1 MIDTLSEFFSEY
13 GNLFIEGTR
22 DSLLMIF
29 ISTFFSYVI
38 GLPLGVLV
46 TITATDSIISPSKI
60 KVIVNAVLG
69 WIVNIGRSMPFII
82 LMVALMPFTR
92 NVVGTATGVKGAI
105 IPLVIAAAPFVARL
119 VESSLM
125 EIDEGLIEVA
135 HATGSTVPQIV
146 FKVLL
151 PEGRPSILMGVPITL
166 ITLFG
171 YSAMAGVVGAGG
183 LGDIALRYGFY
194 RYQDDVM
201 IFTIILLV
209 ILVQCVQSVGT
220 FIVRKSDRR
229 IRR

>member
-1 MIDTLSEFFSEY
+1 MIDIISEFFAEY
-13 GNLFIEGTR
+13 GKMFLEGTG
-22 DSLLMIF
+22 DSMIMIF
-29 ISTFFSYVI
+29 VSTFFAYVI

-46 TITATDSIISPSKI
+46 TITAENSIMQPSLFKR
-60 KVIVNAVLG
+60 IVNIVLG

-92 NVVGTATGVKGAI
+92 SLVGTATGVKGAVVAM
-105 IPLVIAAAPFVARL
+105 VIAAAPFVARL

-125 EIDEGLIEVA
+125 EIDDGLIEVA
-135 HATGSTVPQIV
+135 HATGSTIPQIV

-151 PEGRPSILMGVPITL
+151 PESRPSILVGVPITL
-166 ITLFG
+166 ITLLG
-171 YSAMAGVVGAGG
+171 YSAMAGAVGAGG

-201 IFTIILLV
+201 IFTLILLV
-209 ILVQCVQSVGT
+209 ILVQCVQSLGT
-220 FIVRKSDRR
+220 VIVRKTDKR

>member
-92 NVVGTATGVKGAI
+92 NIVGTATGVKGAI

>member
-92 NVVGTATGVKGAI
+92 NIVGTATGVKGAI

-201 IFTIILLV
+201 IFTIVLLV
-209 ILVQCVQSVGT
+209 ILVQCVQSAGT